1 MKSKAAL
8 FLLPVCTLLAAWL
21 LLNGWPSD
29 SSLRRIQKEQAIRI
43 GFAIEE
49 PFAFLDANG
58 RPTGESIEVAQAV
71 VRRLGIPRIR
81 WCLTEFGSL
90 MADLESGRFD
100 VIASGLFITQTR
112 SEIVAFSEPTIHV
125 NQALLVNRGNPLRL
139 HSYEGAV
146 RQAGIKI
153 AVVRG
158 AIEETLFRQ
167 LGMPEARLAI
177 VPDALTGRVAMETG
191 LAAGMALSSPT
202 IRLMGRADKLGHTE
216 PAEPF
221 SQTSAPG
228 IPHFGYCAFAFRH
241 SDRTL
246 LEAWNRVL
254 ADYIGSEEHKRTI
267 ATFGFGA
274 ADLPGFVKTRDI
286 LSAPTTPQATPP
298 HDTATRGREPNAP
311 KIQP

>member
-8 FLLPVCTLLAAWL
+8 FLIPACALLATWL
-21 LLNGWPSD
+21 LLSGWPSD
-29 SSLRRIQKEQAIRI
+29 SSLRKIQKEQAIRI

-58 RPTGESIEVAQAV
+58 VPTGESIEVAQAV

-100 VIASGLFITQTR
+100 VIASGLFVTKAR
-112 SEIVAFSEPTIHV
+112 SEVVAFSEPTIHV

-139 HSYEGAV
+139 HSYEGAI
-146 RQAGIKI
+146 RQPGIKI

-177 VPDALTGRVAMETG
+177 VPDALTGRVAVETG

-202 IRLMGRADKLGHTE
+202 IRLMGRADILGNTE
-216 PAEPF
+216 AAAPF

-228 IPHFGYCAFAFRH
+228 IPHFGYCAFAFRQD
-241 SDRTL
+241 DRAL
-246 LEAWNRVL
+246 LEAWNRIL
-254 ADYIGSEEHKRTI
+254 AAYIGSEEHRKTI

-274 ADLPGFVKTRDI
+274 ADLPGFVKTRD
-286 LSAPTTPQATPP
+286 LLMEQPTTSATPEP
-298 HDTATRGREPNAP
+298 LVTTPGSPPATPNKKP
-311 KIQP
+311 